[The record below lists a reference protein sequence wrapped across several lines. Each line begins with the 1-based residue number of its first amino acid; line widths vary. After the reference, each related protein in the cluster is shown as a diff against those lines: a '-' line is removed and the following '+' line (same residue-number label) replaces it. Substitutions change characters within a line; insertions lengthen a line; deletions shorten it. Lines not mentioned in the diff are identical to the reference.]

1 MCETIETFNTLPEG
15 HNFPIS
21 YFLKT
26 KCVQKSVKWY
36 LPFEIKSIAKIQQLL
51 NTSNTLPNLS
61 ESFNSKPF
69 KMVHPDVSSRR
80 KR

>member
-1 MCETIETFNTLPEG
+1 MYETIEALFFQKATI
-15 HNFPIS
+15 FPLS

-51 NTSNTLPNLS
+51 NTSNTLPNS
-61 ESFNSKPF
+61 E
-69 KMVHPDVSSRR
+69 
-80 KR
+80 